1 MKIAVTYE
9 EGAVF
14 QHFGHTRTFKLY
26 EVRDGAIAA
35 AQLVDAGGAGHGALA
50 DMLRALGVT
59 DLICG
64 GMGAGARTALREAGI
79 DVHAGVRGAAD
90 AAVAQLLAGTLTA
103 TDAATCDHHHE
114 HGHDC
119 HDHDHGCHGHD
130 HDHGCHGCGH
140 GEG

>member
-90 AAVAQLLAGTLTA
+90 AAVAQLLAGHA
-103 TDAATCDHHHE
+103 DRHR
-114 HGHDC
+114 
-119 HDHDHGCHGHD
+119 
-130 HDHGCHGCGH
+130 CGH
-140 GEG
+140 VRPPPRARARLPRPRPWLPRT

>member
-59 DLICG
+59 DLIWRRHGRG
-64 GMGAGARTALREAGI
+64 GA
-79 DVHAGVRGAAD
+79 HGAARGGD
-90 AAVAQLLAGTLTA
+90 
-103 TDAATCDHHHE
+103 
-114 HGHDC
+114 
-119 HDHDHGCHGHD
+119 
-130 HDHGCHGCGH
+130 
-140 GEG
+140 